1 MKGVIFI
8 NTSPDKDPSGSTEKR
23 GEEEEERGEV
33 EGGGSF
39 WHQCAAIDCVSHYQ
53 YMIQSKKREEERHR
67 ERAFLLPC
75 HQITKTSPL

>member
-33 EGGGSF
+33 EGGCWGG
-39 WHQCAAIDCVSHYQ
+39 AAFGINVRPLIVC
-53 YMIQSKKREEERHR
+53 
-67 ERAFLLPC
+67 P
-75 HQITKTSPL
+75 ITSI